1 MRWRNSYRT
10 KPKTNTRKT
19 NQMNRITKKQLQAR
33 IETINSILN
42 RPATPY
48 SQVEGKLVANIGN
61 FHLSEA
67 YGGYGVGLMTD
78 GGGSSDP
85 IWRGHISAR
94 DAYDRIS
101 AFISGLQFSK

>member
-1 MRWRNSYRT
+1 
-10 KPKTNTRKT
+10 
-19 NQMNRITKKQLQAR
+19 MNRITKKQLIAR
-33 IETINSILN
+33 IETINSILQ

-48 SQVEGKLVANIGN
+48 TQVDGKLVANIGN

-85 IWRGHISAR
+85 IWRGHITAR

>member
-1 MRWRNSYRT
+1 M
-10 KPKTNTRKT
+10 
-19 NQMNRITKKQLQAR
+19 QRITKKQLQAR
-33 IETINSILN
+33 IDTINHILKT
-42 RPATPY
+42 PETPY
-48 SQVEGKLVANIGN
+48 TQTEAGLSANVGN

-101 AFISGLQFSK
+101 AFIAGIQFSK

>member
-1 MRWRNSYRT
+1 
-10 KPKTNTRKT
+10 
-19 NQMNRITKKQLQAR
+19 MNRITKKQLQAR
-33 IETINSILN
+33 IDTINIILG
-42 RPATPY
+42 TPENPY
-48 SQVEGKLVANIGN
+48 TRTESGLSANVGN

-101 AFISGLQFSK
+101 AFIAGIQFSK

>member
-1 MRWRNSYRT
+1 
-10 KPKTNTRKT
+10 
-19 NQMNRITKKQLQAR
+19 MNRITKKQLQAR
-33 IETINSILN
+33 IDTINSILG
-42 RPATPY
+42 TPENPY
-48 SQVEGKLVANIGN
+48 TRTESGLSANVGN

-101 AFISGLQFSK
+101 AFIAGIQFSK